1 MAKNKAVSAGIAA
14 IAENDESHVTVHFS
28 SVGRSTEP
36 TGMEGTTIEGDRRR
50 APVKL
55 RRRWSALGIVVPI
68 VALAGWEVASRLGWL
83 DRTIASSPT
92 EILAEINRLL
102 WTGQIWLHLWATFFR
117 VFSGFG
123 LGSAAAI
130 IVGVV
135 TGISPI
141 AYRLL
146 NPTIQAIRSVPS
158 YAWVP
163 LFILWFGIFETSKV
177 LLIALGAFFPVYL
190 ALVSSI
196 RSVDR
201 KLVEVGLVNGFK
213 GWSLARRIFLPASLP
228 AIFVGLRQSLGLAWM
243 FVVAAEF
250 MGATHGLGFLLID
263 GQTTGRPA
271 TLITSILLFA
281 VCGKA
286 TDGCLAWVSMR
297 ALHWQ
302 DTYNPNSPEARSE

>member
-1 MAKNKAVSAGIAA
+1 MATSSLLPRAESVEISESAA
-14 IAENDESHVTVHFS
+14 
-28 SVGRSTEP
+28 GRNTSP
-36 TGMEGTTIEGDRRR
+36 I
-50 APVKL
+50 KL
-55 RRRWSALGIVVPI
+55 RRRWSVLGIVVPA

-83 DRTIASSPT
+83 DRTIASSPA

-102 WTGQIWLHLWATFFR
+102 WTGQIWLHLWATFIR

-123 LGSAAAI
+123 LGSAVAI
-130 IVGVV
+130 VIGAV
-135 TGISPI
+135 TGTNPI

-163 LFILWFGIFETSKV
+163 LFILWFGIFETSKI
-177 LLIALGAFFPVYL
+177 LLIALGAFFPLYL

-196 RSVDR
+196 RGVDR
-201 KLVEVGLVNGFK
+201 KLVEVALVNGFK
-213 GWSLARRIFLPASLP
+213 GWNLARTIFFPASLP

-281 VCGKA
+281 LCGKA
-286 TDGCLAWVSMR
+286 TDGFLAWLSER

-302 DTYNPNSPEARSE
+302 DSYHPNSPEARSG

>member
-1 MAKNKAVSAGIAA
+1 MATSFLPAAEPVGLKVSEAG
-14 IAENDESHVTVHFS
+14 
-28 SVGRSTEP
+28 
-36 TGMEGTTIEGDRRR
+36 R
-50 APVKL
+50 AQVPKPVKS
-55 RRRWSALGIVVPI
+55 RRRWGLLGFVVPAIALI
-68 VALAGWEVASRLGWL
+68 VWEIASRLGWL
-83 DRTIASSPT
+83 DRTITSSPS
-92 EILAEINRLL
+92 EILAEVSRLL
-102 WTGQIWLHLWATFFR
+102 WSGQIWVHLWATFIR

-123 LGSAAAI
+123 LGSAVAI
-130 IVGVV
+130 LFGIV
-135 TGISPI
+135 TGTSSI
-141 AYRLL
+141 AYRLF

-163 LFILWFGIFETSKV
+163 LFILWFGIFETSKI
-177 LLIALGAFFPVYL
+177 LLIALGAFFPLYL

-201 KLVEVGLVNGFK
+201 KLVEVALVNGFK
-213 GWSLARRIFLPASLP
+213 GWSLVRRIFLPASLP

-281 VCGKA
+281 LCGKS
-286 TDGCLAWVSMR
+286 TDGCLAFVSER

-302 DTYNPNSPEARSE
+302 DSYRPNSPRGRGARSG

>member
-1 MAKNKAVSAGIAA
+1 MAPSSLARAEPAAVSEPGI
-14 IAENDESHVTVHFS
+14 ERDTFRMSLKT
-28 SVGRSTEP
+28 
-36 TGMEGTTIEGDRRR
+36 RR
-50 APVKL
+50 P
-55 RRRWSALGIVVPI
+55 WSALGVVVPL
-68 VALAGWEVASRLGWL
+68 VALVFWELASRFGWL
-83 DRTIASSPT
+83 DRTISSSPA
-92 EILAEINRLL
+92 EIFAEINRLV
-102 WTGQIWLHLWATFFR
+102 WTGQIWVHLCATFVR
-117 VFSGFG
+117 VCSGFG
-123 LGSAAAI
+123 LGSVVAI
-130 IVGVV
+130 ILGIL

-146 NPTIQAIRSVPS
+146 NPTIHAIRSVPS

-163 LFILWFGIFETSKV
+163 LFILWFGIFETSKI
-177 LLIALGAFFPVYL
+177 LLIALGAFFPLYL

-201 KLVEVGLVNGFK
+201 KLVEVALVNGFT
-213 GWSLARRIFLPASLP
+213 GWNLARRIFLPASLP

-281 VCGKA
+281 LCGKA
-286 TDGCLAWVSMR
+286 TDGCLAWISER

-302 DTYNPNSPEARSE
+302 DGPTRLRLVGDDR

>member
-1 MAKNKAVSAGIAA
+1 MATSWLPSAQPVGLP
-14 IAENDESHVTVHFS
+14 ESRPGGDS
-28 SVGRSTEP
+28 GST
-36 TGMEGTTIEGDRRR
+36 
-50 APVKL
+50 PVK
-55 RRRWSALGIVVPI
+55 RRGPWSPLGFVVPA
-68 VALAGWEVASRLGWL
+68 VALIGWEAASRLGWL
-83 DRTIASSPT
+83 DRTITSSPT
-92 EILAEINRLL
+92 EILGEVNRLL
-102 WTGQIWLHLWATFFR
+102 WTGQIWLHLWATFVR

-123 LGSAAAI
+123 LGSAVAI

-135 TGISPI
+135 TGNSST

-146 NPTIQAIRSVPS
+146 NPTIHAIRSVPS

-163 LFILWFGIFETSKV
+163 LFILWFGIFETSKI
-177 LLIALGAFFPVYL
+177 LLIALGAFFPLYL

-201 KLVEVGLVNGFK
+201 KLVEVALVNGFK
-213 GWSLARRIFLPASLP
+213 GWNLARRIFLPASLP

-271 TLITSILLFA
+271 TLITSIVLFA
-281 VCGKA
+281 LCGKA
-286 TDGCLAWVSMR
+286 TDGCLAWVSDR

-302 DTYNPNSPEARSE
+302 DAYQPNSP